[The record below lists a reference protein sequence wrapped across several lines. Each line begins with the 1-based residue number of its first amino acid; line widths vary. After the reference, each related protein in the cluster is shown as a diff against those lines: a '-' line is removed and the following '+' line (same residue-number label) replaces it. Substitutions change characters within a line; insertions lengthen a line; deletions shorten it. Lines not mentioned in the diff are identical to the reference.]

1 MAWEVVW
8 EEGFEIF
15 SDRLL
20 EPEEEDQIP
29 VAEPQVATVGKDL
42 AFAAASQVCLDV
54 RVSRTFVALAG
65 GECSN
70 GKGVKRWEGKHDGRC
85 VCPAP
90 FVAIPSR
97 NRKPS
102 RSNRRSGRFPH
113 DPTRRM
119 REVGVCS
126 HGWRFANDPTRRMR
140 EVGVCSHGWRFAN
153 DPSGTI
159 DLELNLN
166 ARSDQ
171 ENGECLEQGPWW
183 SIWSSRRHPSLPEQ
197 Q

>member
-54 RVSRTFVALAG
+54 RVSRTFVAPAG

-113 DPTRRM
+113 DP
-119 REVGVCS
+119 
-126 HGWRFANDPTRRMR
+126 ARRMR

-166 ARSDQ
+166 ARSDK